1 MDGEFLKNHNTA
13 HHIAAVTIIKIYHQN
28 LMRINQKSSQ
38 IKIKLKLKN
47 KRTKE
52 QSCWFVICPVI
63 ITVAHVRT
71 KKVHIN
77 QFE

>member
-13 HHIAAVTIIKIYHQN
+13 HHIAAVIIIKIYYQN

-52 QSCWFVICPVI
+52 QSC
-63 ITVAHVRT
+63 
-71 KKVHIN
+71 
-77 QFE
+77 